1 MVNFKT
7 TLMYPQFFQKRTKI
21 FEITIMIKFKYSE
34 KATIFCEISSLDL
47 SYVVMVK
54 YIVKISQNC
63 VAFSEYMNFTSN
75 NLFLFFF
82 WKNLMTPKRHF
93 EINWPITFKILKYF
107 LYLFHPVTF
116 FFSSSSSSVNFDKFS
131 LIIILFFFIFTG
143 LEFSTMKTIKIG
155 MTTTALSPRN
165 EHTLLTSHVFQV
177 SWYKSIT
184 VKIKPFT

>member
-116 FFSSSSSSVNFDKFS
+116 FFLQ
-131 LIIILFFFIFTG
+131 LIFVEILIRSPK
-143 LEFSTMKTIKIG
+143 LYIPSTLNI
-155 MTTTALSPRN
+155 AFLQW
-165 EHTLLTSHVFQV
+165 HTHLNVCA
-177 SWYKSIT
+177 
-184 VKIKPFT
+184 VK